1 MKIERPIIAL
11 DFPDREA
18 CRNFLKKFPE
28 EEKLFVKIGMELYYA
43 EGQDMV
49 KEIMALGHDVFL
61 DLKCHDI
68 PHTVESAMRV
78 LGKLGVS
85 LTTLHASGGSEMMK
99 AAKNG
104 LLEGAQSNG
113 KKAPKLLAITQL
125 TSTSPEMAKK
135 EQRIAC
141 SLAESVESY
150 AKLARQSG
158 MDGVV
163 CSAWEAQMIA
173 AATDADFLR
182 VTPGIRLKGGDVG
195 DQKRVMTPDEAE
207 RNGSSA
213 IVVGRAITQAQNP
226 VETYRLV
233 SNLWRNQQ

>member
-18 CRNFLKKFPE
+18 CRNFLKKFSE
-28 EEKLFVKIGMELYYA
+28 GEKLFVKIGMELYYS

-49 KEIMALGHDVFL
+49 KEIMDLGYDVFL

-141 SLAESVESY
+141 DLAESVKSY
-150 AKLARQSG
+150 AELAQQSG

-163 CSAWEAQMIA
+163 CSAWEARMIA
-173 AATDADFLR
+173 DATNDDFLR
-182 VTPGIRLKGGDVG
+182 VTPGIRLKGGDIG

-207 RNGSSA
+207 MNGSSA

-226 VETYRLV
+226 VEAYRLV

>member
-28 EEKLFVKIGMELYYA
+28 EEKLFVKIGMELYYS

-49 KEIMALGHDVFL
+49 KEIMDLGHDVFL

-141 SLAESVESY
+141 DLAES
-150 AKLARQSG
+150 
-158 MDGVV
+158 
-163 CSAWEAQMIA
+163 
-173 AATDADFLR
+173 
-182 VTPGIRLKGGDVG
+182 
-195 DQKRVMTPDEAE
+195 
-207 RNGSSA
+207 
-213 IVVGRAITQAQNP
+213 
-226 VETYRLV
+226 
-233 SNLWRNQQ
+233 

>member
-28 EEKLFVKIGMELYYA
+28 EEKLFVKIGMELYYS

-49 KEIMALGHDVFL
+49 KEIMDLGHDVFL

-113 KKAPKLLAITQL
+113 KKRTAHCLRFGRKRQKLRRTG
-125 TSTSPEMAKK
+125 TAK
-135 EQRIAC
+135 RDGRRC
-141 SLAESVESY
+141 LFSL
-150 AKLARQSG
+150 
-158 MDGVV
+158 
-163 CSAWEAQMIA
+163 
-173 AATDADFLR
+173 
-182 VTPGIRLKGGDVG
+182 
-195 DQKRVMTPDEAE
+195 
-207 RNGSSA
+207 GSSDDC
-213 IVVGRAITQAQNP
+213 RC
-226 VETYRLV
+226 
-233 SNLWRNQQ
+233 NQ